1 MEIMVDLHAPSHG
14 CYVAA
19 VLCMIV
25 RKAADREPIH
35 GRAAATFTFLNRRA
49 APRKK

>member
-19 VLCMIV
+19 VLCMALCKV
-25 RKAADREPIH
+25 AGREPVH
-35 GRAAATFTFLNRRA
+35 GRAAANFTFLNRRA
-49 APRKK
+49 VPRKK